1 VEATVMAADEK
12 PIRVGR
18 YEVKVTNLT
27 KVLFPRDGITKQDL
41 IEYYQRIAAWM
52 LPHLRDRP
60 LALERYPD
68 GIEKQNFFQ
77 KEVAAY
83 YPKWIERV
91 TVKKVGGTVRHV
103 VCNNAAT
110 LVYLANQACITPH
123 MWLSRVE
130 KLNYPDQMVFDLDP
144 SRDDFDAVK
153 KTARSIGELL
163 GKLDLPAYL
172 KTTGSRGLHIAVPL
186 KQEEDFDAVRGF
198 ARRVAEI
205 VAGQAPNERTMEQR
219 KEKRRGRVFLDI
231 NRNAYAQHMA
241 AAYAARARPRAP
253 VSAPL
258 EWKELDRK
266 DLRADGVTIRS
277 VFERVEKLGDVWE
290 DFARRAVS
298 LKKARKEVG
307 SL

>member
-1 VEATVMAADEK
+1 MAADEMT
-12 PIRVGR
+12 IRVAR

-41 IEYYQRIAAWM
+41 IEYYQRIATWM

-68 GIEKQNFFQ
+68 GIDKQSFFQ
-77 KEVAAY
+77 KEAAAY

-153 KTARSIGELL
+153 TTARSIGEVLE
-163 GKLDLPAYL
+163 KLELPAYL
-172 KTTGSRGLHIAVPL
+172 KTTGSRGLHMAVPL
-186 KQEEDFDAVRGF
+186 KQEEDFDAVREF
-198 ARRVAEI
+198 ARQVAEI
-205 VAGQAPNERTMEQR
+205 VVGQAPKERTMEQR

-241 AAYAARARPRAP
+241 AAYAVRARDGAP

-258 EWKELDRK
+258 EWKELDRT
-266 DLRADGVTIRS
+266 DLRPDGVTIRS
-277 VFERVEKLGDVWE
+277 VFERVEKLGDVWK
-290 DFARRAVS
+290 DFARRATS
-298 LKKARKEVG
+298 LKKARKKLE
-307 SL
+307 SLS

>member
-1 VEATVMAADEK
+1 MAADEK
-12 PIRVGR
+12 TIRAGR

-41 IEYYQRIAAWM
+41 IEYYQRIATWM
-52 LPHLRDRP
+52 LAHLRDRP

-68 GIEKQNFFQ
+68 GIDKQSFFQ
-77 KEVAAY
+77 KEAAAY

-123 MWLSRVE
+123 TWLSRVE

-153 KTARSIGELL
+153 ETARSIGELL
-163 GKLDLPAYL
+163 EKLDLPAYL

-186 KQEEDFDAVRGF
+186 KQD
-198 ARRVAEI
+198 
-205 VAGQAPNERTMEQR
+205 
-219 KEKRRGRVFLDI
+219 
-231 NRNAYAQHMA
+231 
-241 AAYAARARPRAP
+241 
-253 VSAPL
+253 S
-258 EWKELDRK
+258 
-266 DLRADGVTIRS
+266 
-277 VFERVEKLGDVWE
+277 
-290 DFARRAVS
+290 
-298 LKKARKEVG
+298 
-307 SL
+307 

>member
-1 VEATVMAADEK
+1 MAADEK
-12 PIRVGR
+12 TIRVGR
-18 YEVKVTNLT
+18 YEVKGTNLT
-27 KVLFPRDGITKQDL
+27 KVLFPRDGITKEDL
-41 IEYYQRIAAWM
+41 IGYYQRIATWM

-68 GIEKQNFFQ
+68 GIEKQSFFQ
-77 KEVAAY
+77 KEAAAY

-153 KTARSIGELL
+153 ETARSIGELL
-163 GKLDLPAYL
+163 EKLELPAYL

-186 KQEEDFDAVRGF
+186 KQEEEFGAVRAF
-198 ARRVAEI
+198 ARQVAEI
-205 VAGQAPNERTMEQR
+205 VVGLAPKERTMEQR
-219 KEKRRGRVFLDI
+219 KDKRRGRVFLDV

-241 AAYAARARPRAP
+241 AAYAVRARAGAP

-266 DLRADGVTIRS
+266 DLRPDGVTIRN
-277 VFERVEKLGDVWE
+277 VFEPLEKLGDVWK

-298 LKKARKEVG
+298 LKKAREKLE
-307 SL
+307 SLS

>member
-1 VEATVMAADEK
+1 MAADEK

-18 YEVKVTNLT
+18 YAVKVTNLA

-41 IEYYQRIAAWM
+41 IEYYKRIATWM

-68 GIEKQNFFQ
+68 GIEKQSFFQ
-77 KEVAAY
+77 KEAAAY

-153 KTARSIGELL
+153 ETARSIGELL
-163 GKLDLPAYL
+163 EKLDLPAYL

-186 KQEEDFDAVRGF
+186 KQEEDFDAVRAF
-198 ARRVAEI
+198 ARQVAEI
-205 VAGQAPNERTMEQR
+205 VAGQASNERTMEQR
-219 KEKRRGRVFLDI
+219 KEKRRGRVFLDV

-241 AAYAARARPRAP
+241 AAYAVRARAGAP

-266 DLRADGVTIRS
+266 DLRPDGVTIRN
-277 VFERVEKLGDVWE
+277 VFERVEKLGDVWK

-298 LKKARKEVG
+298 LKKARKKLE

>member
-1 VEATVMAADEK
+1 MAADEK
-12 PIRVGR
+12 TIRVGR

-27 KVLFPRDGITKQDL
+27 KVLFPRDGIAKQDL
-41 IEYYQRIAAWM
+41 IEYYKRIATWM

-68 GIEKQNFFQ
+68 GIEKQSFFQ
-77 KEVAAY
+77 KEAAAN

-153 KTARSIGELL
+153 ETARSIGELL
-163 GKLDLPAYL
+163 EKLDLPAYL

-186 KQEEDFDAVRGF
+186 KQEEDFDAVRAF
-198 ARRVAEI
+198 ARQVAEI
-205 VAGQAPNERTMEQR
+205 VAGQASNERTMEQR
-219 KEKRRGRVFLDI
+219 KEKRRGRVFLDV

-241 AAYAARARPRAP
+241 AAYAVRARAGAP
-253 VSAPL
+253 LSAPL

-266 DLRADGVTIRS
+266 DLRPDGVTIRN
-277 VFERVEKLGDVWE
+277 VFERVEKLGDVWK

-298 LKKARKEVG
+298 LKKARKKLE

>member
-1 VEATVMAADEK
+1 MAAEEK
-12 PIRVGR
+12 TIRVRR

-41 IEYYQRIAAWM
+41 IEYYKRIATWM

-68 GIEKQNFFQ
+68 GIEKQSFFQ
-77 KEVAAY
+77 KEAAAN

-153 KTARSIGELL
+153 ETARSIGELL
-163 GKLDLPAYL
+163 EKLDLPAYL

-186 KQEEDFDAVRGF
+186 KQEEDFDAVRAF
-198 ARRVAEI
+198 ARQVAEI
-205 VAGQAPNERTMEQR
+205 VAGQASNERTMEQR
-219 KEKRRGRVFLDI
+219 KEKRRGRVFLDV

-241 AAYAARARPRAP
+241 AAYAVRARAGAP

-266 DLRADGVTIRS
+266 DLRPDGVTIRN
-277 VFERVEKLGDVWE
+277 VFEPLEKLGDVWK

-298 LKKARKEVG
+298 LKKAREKLE
-307 SL
+307 SLS

>member
-1 VEATVMAADEK
+1 MAADEK
-12 PIRVGR
+12 TIRVGR

-27 KVLFPRDGITKQDL
+27 KVLFPREGITKQDL
-41 IEYYQRIAAWM
+41 IEYYQRIATWM
-52 LPHLRDRP
+52 LPHLRDRA

-68 GIEKQNFFQ
+68 GIEKQSFFQ
-77 KEVAAY
+77 KEAAAY

-123 MWLSRVE
+123 TWLSRVE

-144 SRDDFDAVK
+144 SSDDFNAVK
-153 KTARSIGELL
+153 ETARSIGELL
-163 GKLDLPAYL
+163 EKLELPAYL

-186 KQEEDFDAVRGF
+186 KQEEDFDAVRAF
-198 ARRVAEI
+198 ARRLAEI
-205 VAGQAPNERTMEQR
+205 VVGQAPKERTLEQR
-219 KEKRRGRVFLDI
+219 KENRRGRVFLDV

-241 AAYAARARPRAP
+241 AAYAVRARAGAP
-253 VSAPL
+253 TSAPL
-258 EWKELDRK
+258 EWKELESK
-266 DLRADGVTIRS
+266 DLRPDGVTIRN
-277 VFERVEKLGDVWE
+277 VFERVEKLGDVWK

-298 LKKARKEVG
+298 LKKARKRLE
-307 SL
+307 SLS

>member
-1 VEATVMAADEK
+1 MTAAEK
-12 PIRVGR
+12 TIRVGQ
-18 YEVKVTNLT
+18 YEVESTNLT

-41 IEYYQRIAAWM
+41 IEYYERIAPWM

-68 GIEKQNFFQ
+68 GIEKKSFFQ

-153 KTARSIGELL
+153 ETARSIGELL
-163 GKLDLPAYL
+163 EKLDLPAYL

-186 KQEEDFDAVRGF
+186 KQEEDFDAVRAF
-198 ARRVAEI
+198 ARRLAEI
-205 VAGQAPNERTMEQR
+205 VVEQARKERTMEQR
-219 KEKRRGRVFLDI
+219 KEKRRGRVFLDV
-231 NRNAYAQHMA
+231 NRNAYAQNMA
-241 AAYAARARPRAP
+241 AAYAVRARAGAP

-266 DLRADGVTIRS
+266 DLRPDGVTIRS
-277 VFERVEKLGDVWE
+277 VFERVEKLGDVWK

-298 LKKARKEVG
+298 LKKARKKLE
-307 SL
+307 SLS